1 MMQWQYRYRRSEA
14 DALCLCRGIGKHE
27 IGAGQDS
34 KRIEMMLADPS
45 RMHAD
50 LFSIKCLGR
59 DVGDKLVRLAGIV
72 CVVIVA
78 QSKIAKFHI
87 FLPLV
92 LISFER
98 VTDHVAFLT

>member
-1 MMQWQYRYRRSEA
+1 SDADRVMQWQYRYRRSEA
-14 DALCLCRGIGKHE
+14 DALCLCRSVGKHE

-34 KRIEMMLADPS
+34 ERIEMMLADPS

-50 LFSIKCLGR
+50 LLSIKRLGR

-72 CVVIVA
+72 RVVIVA
-78 QSKIAKFHI
+78 QSKIAKLHI

-98 VTDHVAFLT
+98 VT